1 MSSVARMRIIGSI
14 SGSLRIFFFAV
25 LIGITANSGA
35 EGVEETWQLDA
46 WNPAFDYSKP
56 PRTIDYAPVRKAA
69 KPWLICASYPHLKDS
84 YWASVN
90 YGMVEQARAAGV
102 RLTVVE
108 AGGYPNLDR
117 QIEQI
122 QTCSANADALI
133 VGTVSYDGLTPQL
146 QEIAGRIPV
155 IAAVNDIDN
164 SGITA
169 KSGVSWE
176 EMGRA
181 VGNYFARLH
190 PLGSKPVKV
199 AWFPGPKGA
208 GWVKFVEAGF
218 LSAMQ
223 GSSARI
229 VAVKW
234 GDTGFEIQ
242 LLLIEELLEEHPDI
256 DYIVGSAPTAD
267 AAVSILRA
275 QGRGKQVKILADY
288 FTHGTFRAIHRGKM
302 VAAPTDSPPLQ
313 GRIAVDQAIRA
324 IEGTLIHRHVGPR
337 VEVIDR
343 ESVMSLDLEKSLA
356 PAWFKPT
363 FSVP

>member
-69 KPWLICASYPHLKDS
+69 KPWLICASYPHLKNS

-146 QEIAGRIPV
+146 QEIA
-155 IAAVNDIDN
+155 AA
-164 SGITA
+164 
-169 KSGVSWE
+169 
-176 EMGRA
+176 
-181 VGNYFARLH
+181 
-190 PLGSKPVKV
+190 
-199 AWFPGPKGA
+199 FP
-208 GWVKFVEAGF
+208 
-218 LSAMQ
+218 S
-223 GSSARI
+223 
-229 VAVKW
+229 
-234 GDTGFEIQ
+234 
-242 LLLIEELLEEHPDI
+242 
-256 DYIVGSAPTAD
+256 
-267 AAVSILRA
+267 
-275 QGRGKQVKILADY
+275 
-288 FTHGTFRAIHRGKM
+288 
-302 VAAPTDSPPLQ
+302 LQ
-313 GRIAVDQAIRA
+313 R
-324 IEGTLIHRHVGPR
+324 
-337 VEVIDR
+337 
-343 ESVMSLDLEKSLA
+343 
-356 PAWFKPT
+356 
-363 FSVP
+363 